1 MRLLLLPP
9 VGLSW
14 ALVTTVLADDA
25 AFWGTMLMVLGT
37 LVPNTVLLFPSRAAE
52 ETEALKEDTAHLA
65 VTVVAIAVE
74 HAGHTATFV
83 PEAIASAGI

>member
-1 MRLLLLPP
+1 MVHSVQMRLT

-37 LVPNTVLLFPSRAAE
+37 LVPNTVLLFPSCRQE
-52 ETEALKEDTAHLA
+52 KFQRQNSSSGSRA
-65 VTVVAIAVE
+65 VTLRRI
-74 HAGHTATFV
+74 
-83 PEAIASAGI
+83 